1 MKKNFEI
8 LMAFFKPFRNKDIDF
23 SWQFGTY
30 DKPSWDLDYGHSSI
44 KGVPENIMDYVIS
57 FIQFYYEK
65 IEDDLYSETEWV
77 EIGVRIYPEDKKL
90 SFYSKSQYYS
100 EEDDYYT
107 NEINSPELEEYFK
120 RTGVEIIEATY
131 SGSGD
136 SGDIDSVTID
146 GKSTNIQYGSQ
157 DDDEKLIWNTLYD
170 QLENAYGGWE
180 IDEGSSGTIDLNNE
194 LGIAISHS
202 WNAIEWEDV
211 DYLEL
216 TLTEDSFE

>member
-23 SWQFGTY
+23 SWEFATY
-30 DKPSWDLDYGHSSI
+30 DEPDWISYVDASI
-44 KGVPENIMDYVIS
+44 KGVPENIMDYIIS

-65 IEDDLYSETEWV
+65 IVDDLWSETEWV
-77 EIGVRIYPEDKKL
+77 AVGVRIYPEDKKL
-90 SFYSKSQYYS
+90 SFYSRTENYSQ
-100 EEDDYYT
+100 EDDYYT
-107 NEINSPELEEYFK
+107 SQINSPELEEYFK

-157 DDDEKLIWNTLYD
+157 DDDEKLIWNTLYG

-180 IDEGSSGTIDLNNE
+180 INEGSSGSINYNFQEQKVMMTHYQNVESTE
-194 LGIAISHS
+194 LEH
-202 WNAIEWEDV
+202 
-211 DYLEL
+211 YM
-216 TLTEDSFE
+216 TLKF